1 MCTENLIR
9 VALAAV
15 LALASARC
23 HRRLPLARSVVMGS
37 DAVSAFA
44 DEPAAVEQR
53 SCWRVRSNV
62 VSPLSSLMLMKP
74 SVD

>member
-23 HRRLPLARSVVMGS
+23 HRRLPLYL
-37 DAVSAFA
+37 
-44 DEPAAVEQR
+44 AAVAWAAAFLGFAVYFGQ
-53 SCWRVRSNV
+53 
-62 VSPLSSLMLMKP
+62 LLMSETKRR
-74 SVD
+74 